1 HLAIVALTAM
11 VLAHAAVTVLASLAP
26 TAVASTAV
34 HAPAVPDAA
43 EQAAR
48 LKGPIAVAMATSAK
62 RAISV
67 AETAAARPKAVSVAP
82 TQRDPCSEE
91 IASRTGGTTSRNESG
106 GGNVPAP
113 APSSS
118 YSIPDDVSVS
128 TFDPSDDAPLPT
140 PTIPSLPT
148 IPAAA
153 ASITSFTLPTVTA
166 ASSPGAVM
174 RTFSSTL
181 TIYYYTVYVLTTTFV
196 RTETAFVTSSY
207 TYTTAKVTALATDDL
222 DADLVFGTLALGIY
236 DMPTPT
242 LTASNARDF
251 SRTYGDAVAEATS
264 RTRSQI
270 TGVGG
275 VGAVSAAAGG
285 KKAMR
290 WEWGSVLLWGVVGLW
305 AGLGMVSL

>member
-1 HLAIVALTAM
+1 
-11 VLAHAAVTVLASLAP
+11 
-26 TAVASTAV
+26 
-34 HAPAVPDAA
+34 
-43 EQAAR
+43 
-48 LKGPIAVAMATSAK
+48 
-62 RAISV
+62 
-67 AETAAARPKAVSVAP
+67 
-82 TQRDPCSEE
+82 
-91 IASRTGGTTSRNESG
+91 
-106 GGNVPAP
+106 
-113 APSSS
+113 
-118 YSIPDDVSVS
+118 
-128 TFDPSDDAPLPT
+128 
-140 PTIPSLPT
+140 
-148 IPAAA
+148 
-153 ASITSFTLPTVTA
+153 
-166 ASSPGAVM
+166 M

-222 DADLVFGTLALGIY
+222 DADLVFATLALGIY

-264 RTRSQI
+264 RTRSQV

-285 KKAMR
+285 KKVMR
-290 WEWGSVLLWGVVGLW
+290 CECGGVLLWGVVGLG